1 MSEII
6 GVIAG
11 QGRLPVAVAEGI
23 RASGNKV
30 CGIGLSGHYPPELV
44 PLCDAFHTA
53 GVFRLGRWVR
63 KLQSEGATK
72 AIVVGRVEKRRMH
85 DPMRLFRQI
94 PDFRAAV
101 IWYRHLR
108 HDKRSSVVLGALAD
122 ELERGGITL
131 IDSTT
136 YIPEHMA
143 TSGVMTRRAPTPAER
158 ADLEFGWRILK
169 DTVELEIGQAIT
181 VRERDVIGVEA
192 VEGTDRLIERTGE
205 LCPRKGWTLL
215 KTASDG
221 HDMRSDVPT
230 IGLNTIEKMVKHGA
244 TCLTVGAGRVILL
257 DKPQVLEAADK
268 AGITIVG
275 VGDGI
280 DTGTDG
286 G

>member
-1 MSEII
+1 M
-6 GVIAG
+6 
-11 QGRLPVAVAEGI
+11 
-23 RASGNKV
+23 
-30 CGIGLSGHYPPELV
+30 
-44 PLCDAFHTA
+44 
-53 GVFRLGRWVR
+53 
-63 KLQSEGATK
+63 
-72 AIVVGRVEKRRMH
+72 VGRVDKGRMH
-85 DPMRLFRQI
+85 DPLRLFRQI
-94 PDFRAAV
+94 PDLRAAL

-143 TSGVMTRRAPTPAER
+143 TGGVMTKRTPTQAEA
-158 ADLEFGWRILK
+158 ADVDFGWRILK

-192 VEGTDRLIERTGE
+192 VEGTDRLIERTGA

-215 KTASDG
+215 KTASND

-230 IGLNTIEKMVKHGA
+230 VGVNTISKMAKHGA
-244 TCLTVGAGRVILL
+244 TCLAVGTGRVILL
-257 DKPQVLEAADK
+257 DRPQVLEAAER

-275 VGDGI
+275 VGGGSA
-280 DTGTDG
+280 TGTDG